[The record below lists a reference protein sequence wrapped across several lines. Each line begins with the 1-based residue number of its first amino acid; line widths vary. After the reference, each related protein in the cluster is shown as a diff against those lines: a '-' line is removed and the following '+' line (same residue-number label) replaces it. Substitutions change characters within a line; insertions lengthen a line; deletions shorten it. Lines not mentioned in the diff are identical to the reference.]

1 MRGGSKGEEQQG
13 EGRLLAAKRV
23 RESTKAAKAA
33 GRWEGGGQLESRLRD
48 CGKDA
53 AVSEIRECR
62 RTGGT
67 RSREHVLKGFS
78 RDGMV
83 DGWAGRIGQRTS

>member
-1 MRGGSKGEEQQG
+1 MSPQRQQSLQVGGK
-13 EGRLLAAKRV
+13 V
-23 RESTKAAKAA
+23 
-33 GRWEGGGQLESRLRD
+33 GGQLKSSLRD

-62 RTGGT
+62 RTRGT
-67 RSREHVLKGFS
+67 RSQEHVLKGFS